1 MSVLVCYNFAMN
13 KKIGIVGLGV
23 MGSGMALNFLKKG
36 FTVFVWNRTPKD
48 IDAVIC
54 SSPKEVAQRSDII
67 FEVTANDDS
76 SRSVWT
82 GADGILAGA
91 TAEKIFIASATLS
104 ITWIDELIGLC
115 TQKGFTFCDI
125 PLTGGRVGAESGTLT
140 LLCGGDPVVIKEL
153 QPVFD
158 AVAKKVFY
166 FGPLGRGM
174 RYKLILNYMQ
184 ALHIVGFGQA
194 MKMARAHDMDLEK
207 VADALVDR
215 PGGVVTQIAKNR
227 YFNDTDPVTFSIEWI
242 VKDLIYAKQYAGNL
256 DVPLLD
262 EVLAVYKKAL
272 EKGSGHKDWTS
283 VNNE

>member
-1 MSVLVCYNFAMN
+1 MN
-13 KKIGIVGLGV
+13 QKIGIVGLGV
-23 MGSGMALNFLKKG
+23 MGNGMALNFLKKG

-54 SSPKEVAQRSDII
+54 SSPKEVATRSDII
-67 FEVTANDDS
+67 FEVTANDES

-91 TAEKIFIASATLS
+91 TAEKILIASATLS
-104 ITWIDELIGLC
+104 VHWIDELIALC
-115 TQKGFTFCDI
+115 KQKEFIFCDI
-125 PLTGGRVGAESGTLT
+125 PLTGGRVGAETGALT
-140 LLCGGDPVVIKEL
+140 MLCGGDATVIGDL

-166 FGPLGRGM
+166 FGAAGRGM

-194 MKMARAHDMDLEK
+194 MKMAKAHHMDLVK

-242 VKDLIYAKQYAGNL
+242 VKDLAYAKQYAGDL

-262 EVLAVYKKAL
+262 DVLAVYKKAL
-272 EKGSGHKDWTS
+272 ENGNGHKDWAS